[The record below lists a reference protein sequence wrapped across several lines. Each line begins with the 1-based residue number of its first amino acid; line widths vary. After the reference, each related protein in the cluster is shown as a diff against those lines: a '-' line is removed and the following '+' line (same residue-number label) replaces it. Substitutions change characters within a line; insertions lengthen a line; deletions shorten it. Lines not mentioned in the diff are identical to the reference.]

1 LQSMVNRLSTSASL
15 NAKKNSGVDMR
26 TWITKRPVISYY
38 ALTIALTWGYWLT
51 LIAQGKQVVPGSST
65 SHLPGLL
72 GPLVAAFVITA
83 ITEGRSGIIDLSG
96 RMVRWRSAWPRGVL
110 LALSPLAIA
119 GTIFAGLYLLGTPL
133 PSLAR
138 FQSYPGL
145 SIGLPFWVMLLLVL
159 IVNGFGEEVGWRGFM
174 TEKLLLRYNPFQT
187 TVLVAG
193 FWILWHVPVFWLN
206 QSMAALIGPMLVG
219 WALGLVCGAFVLAHL
234 YLYSGRSI
242 LVIALWHANY
252 NIVVAVPAAEGV
264 PAAAVSTVVM
274 VWGVVVAWI
283 WWKDTHK
290 KKVKRSE

>member
-1 LQSMVNRLSTSASL
+1 
-15 NAKKNSGVDMR
+15 MR
-26 TWITKRPVISYY
+26 TWITKRPIISYY